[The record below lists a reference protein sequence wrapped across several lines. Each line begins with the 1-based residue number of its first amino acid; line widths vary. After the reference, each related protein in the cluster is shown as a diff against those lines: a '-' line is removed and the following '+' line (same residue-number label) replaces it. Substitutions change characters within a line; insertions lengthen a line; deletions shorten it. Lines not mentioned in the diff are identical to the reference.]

1 MKKLLLIAAL
11 LIAGVVSANAQQLN
25 YRVEAGLNVANMTV
39 KSGNESLNTKPILGY
54 RVGGAVEIGFNDNFY
69 LAPGLTF
76 RMNGAKYSVLKEYI
90 TISSHMVSIP
100 LNAGFR
106 QSFGN
111 DLFISLEAGPYA
123 AFGMKGKVSAGSMSV
138 DLYKDNK
145 YIDDLRRFDIGMG
158 ASAALHYTNFF
169 LRVGTE
175 FGLLNQIKN
184 SGDNGTVR
192 HTDFFTTIGYRF

>member
-1 MKKLLLIAAL
+1 MKKLLLTAAL

-25 YRVEAGLNVANMTV
+25 YRVEAGLNVANMTI
-39 KSGNESLNTKPILGY
+39 KSGSESLDAKPILGY
-54 RVGGAVEIGFNDNFY
+54 RVSGAAEIGLNDNFY

-76 RMNGAKYSVLKEYI
+76 RMNGAKYTILKEDLNI
-90 TISSHMVSIP
+90 AVHVVSIP

-111 DLFISLEAGPYA
+111 NMAISLEAGPYA
-123 AFGMKGKVSAGSMSV
+123 AFGMKGKASAGGISI
-138 DLYKDNK
+138 DLYKKNDYLEDFK
-145 YIDDLRRFDIGMG
+145 RFDIGLG
-158 ASAALHYTNFF
+158 ASAAFHYTDFF

-175 FGLLNQIKN
+175 FGLLNQVKKN
-184 SGDNGTVR
+184 GDSGSVK